1 MDTEQRERRVQRAMA
16 LAERWQN
23 RANSLL
29 SREEKGLQE
38 QMRRLLTRPRDK
50 IVLALLIDQ
59 SFRSHDPARVA
70 DQLGSILNEYGT
82 PDFFSRFEKI
92 LLQMFMDVARHIP
105 RLTVP
110 QFIEK
115 MRESSSRAIIPGEP
129 EAFLAY
135 LKKRKKQGVRI
146 NVNHLGEAVLG
157 EKEALRRLDN
167 YVADL
172 KNPEIEYISVKIST
186 LYSQIHPL
194 AFEHTVGILIER
206 LTRLY
211 KAAVQNYFVRED
223 GAAIPKFVNLDMEGY
238 GDLEITCEAFMRTLD
253 RSELKACFA
262 GIALQAYLPDS
273 YHIQKRLTA
282 WARQRVENGGSP
294 IKIRIVKGANLEME
308 KIESALFDWP
318 LAPYDN
324 KRDVDANFKRMIH
337 FGMTPENI
345 RAVHL
350 GIASHNLFELAYVEE
365 LAREKHLTDQVG
377 FEMLEGMADHV
388 RRALSQEDRSLILY
402 APVAAKDQ
410 FINAIAYLIRRLD
423 ENTADENF
431 LRYAPFLTVDA
442 EAWQML
448 GRRFLDSCRHMDHVG
463 QAPNRVQDRNRASV
477 SKPMG
482 TFYEGEFRNEPNTD
496 WSLPANRNWA
506 ERIRADWQKS
516 ASSDPVEIPLVIAGK
531 TVYANRQTITCLD
544 PSRFGDEIC
553 VARFRLAD
561 ETDMGQAVV
570 AAKRDPDGWRKL
582 GMEMRHKILSRV
594 AGRIRQMRGDLIGAA
609 AANAG
614 KIFSEADVEVSEA
627 VDFAEYY
634 PFSMGEFSDMR
645 HVSSRGKGVGVV
657 ISPWNFPIA
666 IPSGGILSALA
677 AGNTVILKPASSAV
691 LVAWLLCRAFWEAG
705 VSKNTLQFCPCT
717 GTGAGEHLACH
728 SDVDFVILTGGT
740 ATGLQLLS
748 RKPKLLLMAETGG
761 KNATIVTA
769 MADRDQAI
777 KNIVYSAFGNAGQK
791 CSATSLLILEKEVYH
806 DNHFRE
812 QLVDA
817 AASLSVGSPWD
828 FKTRVGPLIQPPS
841 GELKRALTTLEP
853 GETWAL
859 KPENADHNPHMW
871 TPGIK
876 WDVSPG
882 SRTHMTEFFGPLLGV
897 MCADDLDH
905 AVSLANGTGYGLTS
919 AIESLDKREQ
929 KRWKETIR
937 AGNLYLNR
945 GTTGAVTLRQ
955 PFGGMGKSVIG
966 PGIKAGS
973 PHYVT
978 QFMKFEETGFP
989 GIGAIKND
997 CPLLSLVQ
1005 KWQRDLVW
1013 GKFSETA
1020 DDMQKTV
1027 RAIKSYIFQYERV
1040 FSGEIDYF
1048 HLRGQDN
1055 ILRFLPLGR
1064 VVIRLHEADSLFE
1077 ILARISA
1084 ARVCGCSAL
1093 ISIPIEL
1100 KNHEVAFIQKEL
1112 CAPLMEKSTL
1122 RFESDA
1128 DLIARIPKVQGIRY
1142 AGPERTPD
1150 AVLRAAAKFGFYI
1163 AREPVL
1169 MEGRIEL
1176 LHYLKNQS
1184 ICDTYH
1190 RYGNLGERAFSIG

>member
-1 MDTEQRERRVQRAMA
+1 MDKEQRERLAQRAM
-16 LAERWQN
+16 LRAEKWQN
-23 RANSLL
+23 RANELL

-50 IVLALLIDQ
+50 IVLARLIDQ

-70 DQLGSILNEYGT
+70 DQLGSILKEYGT

-110 QFIEK
+110 RFIEK

-129 EAFLAY
+129 EALSAY
-135 LKKRKKQGVRI
+135 LKKRRKQGVRV

-157 EKEALRRLDN
+157 EKEALRRLDH
-167 YVADL
+167 YVDDL
-172 KNPEIEYISVKIST
+172 ENPEIEYVSVKIST

-194 AFEHTVGILIER
+194 AFAHTLQVLTQR
-206 LTRLY
+206 LSRLY
-211 KAAVQNYFVRED
+211 RTALENVFVRQNGD
-223 GAAIPKFVNLDMEGY
+223 RAPKFVNLDMEGY

-253 RSELKACFA
+253 QSELKKCFA

-273 YHIQKRLTA
+273 YPIQKRLTA
-282 WARQRVENGGSP
+282 WARERVENGGSP

-350 GIASHNLFELAYVEE
+350 GIASHNLFELAYGEE
-365 LAREKHLTDQVG
+365 LARENHLTDQVG

-388 RRALSQEDRSLILY
+388 RRALSEGERSLILY

-431 LRYAPFLTVDA
+431 LRYAPFLTVNA

-448 GRRFLDSCRHMDHVG
+448 GRRFLASCRHMDHVSH
-463 QAPNRVQDRNRASV
+463 APHRVQDRNSETV
-477 SKPMG
+477 SKSMG

-506 ERIRADWQKS
+506 EKIRANWQKGP
-516 ASSDPVEIPLVIAGK
+516 SSDPVEIPLVIAGQ
-531 TVYANRQTITCLD
+531 TIYANRKTVACLD
-544 PSRFGDEIC
+544 PSRFSDKIH

-561 ETDMGQAVV
+561 EADIGQAVA
-570 AAKRDPDGWRKL
+570 AAKRDPDGW
-582 GMEMRHKILSRV
+582 GNHDPEIRHQILSRV
-594 AGRIRQMRGDLIGAA
+594 ARRIRQMRGDLIGAA
-609 AANAG
+609 AVNTG
-614 KIFSEADVEVSEA
+614 KIFTEADVEVSEA
-627 VDFAEYY
+627 IDFAEYY
-634 PFSMGEFSDMR
+634 PFSTSAFSDMR
-645 HVSSRGKGVGVV
+645 HVTSRGKGVGVV

-677 AGNTVILKPASSAV
+677 AGNRVIFKPASNAV

-705 VSKNTLQFCPCT
+705 VSKNALQFCPCT
-717 GTGAGEHLACH
+717 GGGVGEQLACH
-728 SDVDFVILTGGT
+728 PDVDFVILTGGT
-740 ATGLQLLS
+740 HTGLQLLS
-748 RKPKLLLMAETGG
+748 RKPDLLLMAETGG

-777 KNIVYSAFGNAGQK
+777 QNIVYSAFGNAGQK

-806 DNHFRE
+806 DNHFKQ

-841 GELKRALTTLEP
+841 GELKRALTVLEP
-853 GETWAL
+853 GESWAL
-859 KPENADHNPHMW
+859 KPENADDNPHMW

-876 WDVSPG
+876 WNVSAG
-882 SRTHMTEFFGPLLGV
+882 GRTHMTEFFGPLLGV

-945 GTTGAVTLRQ
+945 GTTGAITLRQ
-955 PFGGMGKSVIG
+955 PFGGMSKSAIG

-973 PHYVT
+973 PHYVA

-989 GIGAIKND
+989 GIGAIKKESS
-997 CPLLSLVQ
+997 LLRLVQ
-1005 KWQRDLVW
+1005 KWQTDLVW
-1013 GKFSETA
+1013 GKFAETA

-1027 RAIKSYIFQYERV
+1027 RAIKSYIFQFERV
-1040 FSGEIDYF
+1040 FSGETDYF

-1064 VVIRLHEADSLFE
+1064 VVIQLHEADSLFE
-1077 ILARISA
+1077 ILARIAA
-1084 ARVCGCSAL
+1084 ARVCGCTAI
-1093 ISIPIEL
+1093 ISIPGEL
-1100 KNHEVAFIQKEL
+1100 KNHGVEFIQREM
-1112 CAPLMEKSTL
+1112 CAPLMEESTL

-1128 DLIARIPKVQGIRY
+1128 DLIERMPKVQGIRY

-1150 AVLRAAAKFGFYI
+1150 AVLRAAAKTGFYI

-1184 ICDTYH
+1184 ICDMVH
-1190 RYGNLGERAFSIG
+1190 RYGNLGERAFSTG